1 MQACSRHSGK
11 RQRHARQSDRQ
22 ALGAPTV
29 AAGRDRRVGH
39 VLRLALVAH
48 RCSDGGNSN
57 LAVATI
63 KALHLRLGLR
73 WGLSACWH
81 WGPLVERKDA
91 FWAKGPARS
100 QDRHEKSWE
109 IVSCRRPPAPA
120 QQLHWLAD
128 CERRLNPRGLF
139 QLNYIPPTTGLTA
152 NTGILQRCGVMK
164 LRYSCH
170 SFQGQFG

>member
-1 MQACSRHSGK
+1 MTDRGGTCKPVDGTQASGSGALANQAGKPSERHG
-11 RQRHARQSDRQ
+11 RC
-22 ALGAPTV
+22 
-29 AAGRDRRVGH
+29 GRDRRVGH

-73 WGLSACWH
+73 WDFRLAAL
-81 WGPLVERKDA
+81 GPLVERKDA

-100 QDRHEKSWE
+100 QIDTKNRGNRKLWD
-109 IVSCRRPPAPA
+109 VRRPSAA
-120 QQLHWLAD
+120 ITLACR

-139 QLNYIPPTTGLTA
+139 QLNYIRRRRA
-152 NTGILQRCGVMK
+152 
-164 LRYSCH
+164 
-170 SFQGQFG
+170 